1 MTTLDEF
8 YKVGPGPS
16 SSHTIGPMRITYDFY
31 QRCTKLPADQLA
43 KATALKVH
51 LFGSLSATGKGHG
64 TERAALA
71 GLVGK
76 EPATVDPAFL
86 DSLRDKPDQSFPV
99 KLGAKTLNVTLKDVI
114 FDAAKGDFP
123 HPNTMTAKL
132 MAGDKVLFEQEY
144 YSVGGGFI
152 EWKGYT
158 PPKKNPPKYPF
169 STMKELRQHA
179 EKNKLS
185 IAQVILA
192 NEMSISGKSE
202 AGGLCLRRQDHQRD
216 GRHREVRTQRTG
228 RTCCR
233 VRSSCRPK
241 RRPSTNAPRMTSTS
255 RIAASASLSA
265 YALAGSEE
273 NGRGHLVVTA
283 PTGGSAGV
291 MPALVY
297 GLGEGGRK
305 LPQEK
310 IRHGMLAAAA
320 IGYLCK
326 HNATL
331 SAAEGG
337 CQAEIGVA
345 SAMAAALIATAYDAS
360 ARVVENAAESALEH
374 HLGMTCDPVAGFVQV
389 PCIER
394 CAFGAV
400 KAWTAYAIASNEIA
414 IQASRRFRRND
425 HGDGSDRQGH
435 EQQVQGNQRGR
446 TCPLGDALLIEQ
458 DLDGTR
464 SHAGISHS
472 HRPVAGTG
480 RRRDESGSAGA
491 HPCGGGQVLEPGP
504 QQHRRLALASRL
516 PQPSGAGRG
525 CVDHVGHLGGAPNG
539 RCHGWPRY
547 IQGHAVRFGV
557 GDDLPRRRV
566 PCATLSPGQRVVRR
580 VLRGCRQRAT
590 RIARSA
596 ACWSSSTRVPAWRP

>member
-1 MTTLDEF
+1 MSNKSDNPFSEAEGNDPLTSSLENLITQEVPSGLDRRAFLMRSALVGAMSVITGHRVPAQQNKAIPASAEPKGVAGGPGNVELSPSLNVVKEQKGPVMTTLDEF

-43 KATALKVH
+43 KATALKVN

-64 TERAALA
+64 TERACLA
-71 GLVGK
+71 GLIGM

-99 KLGAKTLNVTLKDVI
+99 KLGAKTVNVTLNDIV
-114 FDAAKGDFP
+114 FDAVKGDFP
-123 HPNTMTAKL
+123 HPNTMTCKL
-132 MAGDKVLFEQEY
+132 MAGNTVLLEQEY

-179 EKNKLS
+179 DQNNLT

-192 NEMSISGKSE
+192 NEMAIPGRSE
-202 AGGLCLRRQDHQRD
+202 A
-216 GRHREVRTQRTG
+216 EVYAFID
-228 RTCCR
+228 
-233 VRSSCRPK
+233 K
-241 RRPSTNAPRMTSTS
+241 ITNAM
-255 RIAASASLSA
+255 IATVKSGLAAPEDSVLPGPIKLHSKAATVYKRSMDDQYQTERVIGAVSA

-273 NGRGHLVVTA
+273 NGRGHLVITA

-291 MPALVY
+291 MPAVVY
-297 GLGEGGRK
+297 ALGEGGRK
-305 LPQEK
+305 LPPEK
-310 IRHGMLAAAA
+310 IRQGMLAAAA

-345 SAMAAALIATAYDAS
+345 SAMAAALVATAHDADS
-360 ARVVENAAESALEH
+360 LIVENAAESALEH

-400 KAWTAYAIASNEIA
+400 KAWTAYVIATNEIA
-414 IQASRRFRRND
+414 SRHRVN
-425 HGDGSDRQGH
+425 
-435 EQQVQGNQRGR
+435 
-446 TCPLGDALLIEQ
+446 
-458 DLDGTR
+458 LDDTITAMAQTAKDMN
-464 SHAGISHS
+464 SKYKETSEAG
-472 HRPVAGTG
+472 
-480 RRRDESGSAGA
+480 
-491 HPCGGGQVLEPGP
+491 
-504 QQHRRLALASRL
+504 LALS
-516 PQPSGAGRG
+516 
-525 CVDHVGHLGGAPNG
+525 V
-539 RCHGWPRY
+539 
-547 IQGHAVRFGV
+547 
-557 GDDLPRRRV
+557 
-566 PCATLSPGQRVVRR
+566 TL
-580 VLRGCRQRAT
+580 C
-590 RIARSA
+590 
-596 ACWSSSTRVPAWRP
+596 

>member
-1 MTTLDEF
+1 MSQDKYKVPQIRPGPGESDSLGSTRDVRSAEIPPNADRRTFLMRSAVVGATAVITGTSISAQERTQRSEAPAPTVPLSADLNVVKEEKGPVITTLDEF

-31 QRCTKLPADQLA
+31 QRCTKLPAAQLA
-43 KATALKVH
+43 QATGLKVY

-71 GLVGK
+71 GLVGQ

-86 DSLRDKPDQSFPV
+86 DKMRDEPDQIFPV
-99 KLGAKTLNVTLKDVI
+99 KLGAKTLNLTLEDI
-114 FDAAKGDFP
+114 IYDATKGDFP

-132 MAGDKVLFEQEY
+132 MAGDQVLLEQEY

-152 EWKGYT
+152 EWKGYA

-179 EKNKLS
+179 ERNNLT
-185 IAQVILA
+185 IAQVIMA
-192 NEMSISGKSE
+192 NETSISGKSE
-202 AGGLCLRRQDHQRD
+202 QEVNAFVDKITGAMVAIVKSGL
-216 GRHREVRTQRTG
+216 
-228 RTCCR
+228 
-233 VRSSCRPK
+233 
-241 RRPSTNAPRMTSTS
+241 NAPDGVLPGPIKLQSK
-255 RIAASASLSA
+255 AATVYKRAMDDTYQSDRGIGVLSA

-291 MPALVY
+291 LPALVY

-305 LPQEK
+305 LPPEK
-310 IRHGMLAAAA
+310 IRQGMLAAAA

-345 SAMAAALIATAYDAS
+345 SAMAAALIATAYDAN

-400 KAWTAYAIASNEIA
+400 KAWTAWAIASNEIE
-414 IQASRRFRRND
+414 SRHR
-425 HGDGSDRQGH
+425 
-435 EQQVQGNQRGR
+435 
-446 TCPLGDALLIEQ
+446 I
-458 DLDGTR
+458 DLDATITAMAQTAKDMN
-464 SHAGISHS
+464 SKYKETSEAG
-472 HRPVAGTG
+472 
-480 RRRDESGSAGA
+480 
-491 HPCGGGQVLEPGP
+491 
-504 QQHRRLALASRL
+504 LALS
-516 PQPSGAGRG
+516 
-525 CVDHVGHLGGAPNG
+525 V
-539 RCHGWPRY
+539 
-547 IQGHAVRFGV
+547 
-557 GDDLPRRRV
+557 
-566 PCATLSPGQRVVRR
+566 TL
-580 VLRGCRQRAT
+580 C
-590 RIARSA
+590 
-596 ACWSSSTRVPAWRP
+596 